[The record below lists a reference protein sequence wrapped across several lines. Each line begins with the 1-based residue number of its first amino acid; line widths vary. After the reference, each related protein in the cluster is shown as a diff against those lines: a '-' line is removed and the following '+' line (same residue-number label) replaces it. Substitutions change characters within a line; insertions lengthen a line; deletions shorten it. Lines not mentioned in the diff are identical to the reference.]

1 MKKNKAGNK
10 VKVEAA
16 TELGRGTVSNESTAS
31 LESSGSESPE
41 ISVSI
46 IPLTTE
52 LPGTGLPVNRFR
64 WLLPDVLKGAGACI
78 VVIVALVILI
88 TPPLIQSDFPKVS
101 YSYNGNT
108 YTNALLYRPLAM
120 PTRYYIALPEKIAD
134 RYQYFAVDRRR
145 EVATLMT
152 NTLSRTI
159 FGMPVVKRS
168 DPMGLDLE
176 FRHFDNSEWQVFFL
190 PETILFSNA
199 VLTVRLDVK

>member
-1 MKKNKAGNK
+1 MKKNKADNK
-10 VKVEAA
+10 VKVEETAD
-16 TELGRGTVSNESTAS
+16 LQGTS
-31 LESSGSESPE
+31 L
-41 ISVSI
+41 
-46 IPLTTE
+46 L
-52 LPGTGLPVNRFR
+52 VNRLR

-101 YSYNGNT
+101 YTYNGTT

-159 FGMPVVKRS
+159 FGVPTIKRS
-168 DPMGLDLE
+168 DPLGLDLE
-176 FRHFDNSEWQVFFL
+176 FRHLDNSEWQVFFL
-190 PETILFSNA
+190 PQEILFSNA
-199 VLTVRLDVK
+199 VLAIRLDVK

>member
-10 VKVEAA
+10 VKVEATA
-16 TELGRGTVSNESTAS
+16 ESVKGNVSNESTIA
-31 LESSGSESPE
+31 LEPRSAESPE
-41 ISVSI
+41 IPASVAPS
-46 IPLTTE
+46 TTE
-52 LPGTGLPVNRFR
+52 LPGNGLPVNRLR
-64 WLLPDVLKGAGACI
+64 WLLPDVLKGAGAFLVI
-78 VVIVALVILI
+78 IVAVAILL

-159 FGMPVVKRS
+159 FGIPAIKRT

-176 FRHFDNSEWQVFFL
+176 FRHLDNSEWRVSFL

-199 VLTVRLDVK
+199 VLSVRLDVK